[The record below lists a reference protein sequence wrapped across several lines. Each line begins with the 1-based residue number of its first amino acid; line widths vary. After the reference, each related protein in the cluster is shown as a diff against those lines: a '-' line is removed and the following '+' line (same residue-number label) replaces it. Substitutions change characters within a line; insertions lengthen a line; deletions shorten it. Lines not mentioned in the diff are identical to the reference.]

1 MGKWGM
7 SESTLRIPIFK
18 IRGTVPINAGRGST
32 ANKCTVVQ
40 FNCFKSAPAFL
51 FTLEGQIGKVKNSA
65 PPCQYSTTRYL
76 TCRQKFCS
84 DDWAL
89 IFWVADE
96 INPNHNTRGDQGLDV
111 DKFHRMNNY
120 HEATYCL
127 SVALVVGVC
136 TAGGR
141 Q

>member
-76 TCRQKFCS
+76 TCRQKFVPTTGHS
-84 DDWAL
+84 FFGSPMRS
-89 IFWVADE
+89 IR
-96 INPNHNTRGDQGLDV
+96 T
-111 DKFHRMNNY
+111 
-120 HEATYCL
+120 TT
-127 SVALVVGVC
+127 LVV
-136 TAGGR
+136 TKDWMSINFIE
-141 Q
+141 